1 MESRGGYGA
10 TNNCSLNS
18 TQFPWPNDMNHV
30 KYSNGHQL
38 DTIILLKHAER
49 AQDQSSAMG
58 ARCLGFLI
66 GESGA
71 AVLLLRGGR
80 FTLTRENLFKE
91 K

>member
-1 MESRGGYGA
+1 M
-10 TNNCSLNS
+10 NN
-18 TQFPWPNDMNHV
+18 V
-30 KYSNGHQL
+30 KDSHGHQL
-38 DTIILLKHAER
+38 DAIILLKHSKR
-49 AQDQSSAMG
+49 ARDPSSAMG
-58 ARCLGFLI
+58 ARCLDFLI

>member
-1 MESRGGYGA
+1 MLFFV
-10 TNNCSLNS
+10 LNS
-18 TQFPWPNDMNHV
+18 ENELKIRAPPL
-30 KYSNGHQL
+30 GALCL
-38 DTIILLKHAER
+38 D
-49 AQDQSSAMG
+49 
-58 ARCLGFLI
+58 FLI

>member
-1 MESRGGYGA
+1 
-10 TNNCSLNS
+10 
-18 TQFPWPNDMNHV
+18 MNHV
-30 KYSNGHQL
+30 KYSHGHQL

-80 FTLTRENLFKE
+80 FTLTRENVFRE
-91 K
+91 KIRSQLENGES